1 MRRGLVVRKKA
12 TQSLASFGLCHFGG
26 EYDGNVVDLFVILA
40 ESSRFQ
46 SNSFCL
52 RLLQCT

>member
-26 EYDGNVVDLFVILA
+26 EYDGNVVNLFVFLA

-46 SNSFCL
+46 LNSFCL

>member
-1 MRRGLVVRKKA
+1 MRKGLVVRKKA

-26 EYDGNVVDLFVILA
+26 EYDGDVVDLFVFFA
-40 ESSRFQ
+40 ESPRFQ
-46 SNSFCL
+46 LNSFCL

>member
-12 TQSLASFGLCHFGG
+12 TQSLASLGLCHFGG
-26 EYDGNVVDLFVILA
+26 EYDGNVVDLFVFLA

-46 SNSFCL
+46 LNSFCL